1 VFSAMRARTRS
12 AGVLLCAL
20 VCVALCACPARA
32 RAAAP
37 SCAPL
42 GAQER
47 AVDPAEILLAE
58 TEHWGVID
66 LYFEPSIG
74 VPVTFFECVRDR
86 AHRVGSA
93 LPGDAGVTWIPGA
106 VPWVCE
112 RSVRHFVA
120 TATDQAGQ
128 LVRRVTSARTPDCA
142 HRFGFSAMQKVRR
155 GRTAAV
161 QVIDTWRIGGLR
173 VRLCITSPAGARRC
187 RRLAFAPS
195 VSIRTVHFRAGER
208 GRWKLDLKVRRF
220 HVRSQVAVG
229 VKPVPTPPRPVL
241 LAAGDSTM
249 NGVASG
255 LSDDLGE
262 FNVFTAV
269 SLGAEISLHDWPEIA
284 RTHVVGLNPAV
295 VVVSVGATEG
305 FPMTSPDGVRH
316 VCCGADWVAEYVR
329 RVRATMQN
337 YRLGG
342 ARVYFETIALSRDPA
357 HAAIVKICNAAV
369 VTAARGL
376 PGVTVLRMDLLFT
389 PHGYQET
396 IRDGGRDVPIR
407 EDDGIHL
414 NASGTAIEARETAKA
429 IRGQP
434 TIVPEVRG

>member
-1 VFSAMRARTRS
+1 MRAPTRS

-20 VCVALCACPARA
+20 ACVALCACPALA

-42 GAQER
+42 SAEER
-47 AVDPAEILLAE
+47 AVAPAQILLAE
-58 TEHWGVID
+58 TEHWAVID

-74 VPVTFFECVRDR
+74 VPVSFFECVRGR

-106 VPWVCE
+106 VPWACE

-142 HRFGFSAMQKVRR
+142 HRFDFGAMQGVRR

-161 QVIDTWRIGGLR
+161 QVIDTWRIGGLH

-262 FNVFTAV
+262 FNVFTSV
-269 SLGAEISLHDWPEIA
+269 SLGAEMSINDWPQIA
-284 RTHVVGLNPAV
+284 LSHVIGLQPAV
-295 VVVSVGATEG
+295 VVFSVGGTEG

-316 VCCGADWVAEYVR
+316 TCCSADWVSEYVR
-329 RVRATMQN
+329 RVRATMVN
-337 YRLGG
+337 YRAGG
-342 ARVYFETIALSRDPA
+342 ARVYFETIALARDPA
-357 HAAIVKICNAAV
+357 RAAIMKVCNEAL
-369 VTAARGL
+369 VTAVRGL
-376 PGVTVLRMDLLFT
+376 PGVTVLRIDLLFS
-389 PHGYQET
+389 PHGYQAT
-396 IRDGGRDVPIR
+396 FRDGGRDVPIR

-414 NASGTAIEARETAKA
+414 NASGTSIEARETAKA
-429 IRGQP
+429 IRGQ
-434 TIVPEVRG
+434 